1 MGLNITP
8 LINGRAY
15 SWADVSFN
23 IGGVPVIGVTKID
36 YDETQVK
43 EDNYGAGVNPISRG
57 YGRRNAT
64 ANVTMRAEEVEAL
77 MDKAPN
83 KNLLDYGTFDITVQY
98 MVGAVIKTHVL
109 KNAEFTKN
117 IRSMSEG
124 DTKIDVDL
132 PLIISHIIWNK

>member
-36 YDETQVK
+36 YDESQVK
-43 EDNYGAGVNPISRG
+43 EDNHGAGVNPISRG
-57 YGRRNAT
+57 YGRRSAT

-77 MDKAPN
+77 MDRAPN
-83 KNLLDYGTFDITVQY
+83 GNLLDYGIFDITVQY

-117 IRSMSEG
+117 VRSMGEG